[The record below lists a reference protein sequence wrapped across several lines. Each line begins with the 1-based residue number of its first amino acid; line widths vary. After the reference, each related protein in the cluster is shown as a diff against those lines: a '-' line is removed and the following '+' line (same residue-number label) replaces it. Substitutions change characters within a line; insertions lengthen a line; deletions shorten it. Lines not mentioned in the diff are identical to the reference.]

1 MGDDGRRGREP
12 ANLQIGDFVA
22 DNVAICAFHSWMAA
36 ALSIRPDEPQLTNFS
51 EGKVDED
58 FVFFDCQAR

>member
-1 MGDDGRRGREP
+1 
-12 ANLQIGDFVA
+12 
-22 DNVAICAFHSWMAA
+22 MAA